1 MVVFDFNLFE
11 RCQLRPITDAIA
23 HLPFSC
29 GDSALEHFFHEEA
42 VLYAGARL
50 GKTYVFLDNNM
61 DETKVVAFFTV
72 SNDSVKTR
80 FIPKSSTN
88 KVQRKIPGQ
97 KHLRT
102 YPAVMIGRLG
112 VSKDYQGGMF
122 HVGQQVVNYLKTWFV
137 EEDNKTGCRF
147 MVVDAYNNERTLN
160 FYLRNGFKFLYSD
173 EDQERHELQIAKDEL
188 LLTRHMFLDLLSTT
202 III

>member
-11 RCQLRPITDAIA
+11 RCQLRPITNAIA
-23 HLPFSC
+23 H
-29 GDSALEHFFHEEA
+29 
-42 VLYAGARL
+42 
-50 GKTYVFLDNNM
+50 
-61 DETKVVAFFTV
+61 
-72 SNDSVKTR
+72 
-80 FIPKSSTN
+80 
-88 KVQRKIPGQ
+88 
-97 KHLRT
+97 
-102 YPAVMIGRLG
+102 
-112 VSKDYQGGMF
+112 
-122 HVGQQVVNYLKTWFV
+122 
-137 EEDNKTGCRF
+137 